1 LEIIQQVREMLTAQA
16 TIKKYRVSEPDWTRE
31 RKLTFSRVAALILRG
46 HKLSQQTAVNR
57 LFQELG
63 EVESVATNSAYSQ
76 ARQKLKP
83 ELFRDLNAMIVGS
96 FYRLYDEAHGLQ
108 LWHGRRLVGVDGS
121 YLNLPDTEE
130 LREQFSVQV
139 NKDGERVQALSSI
152 CYDLL
157 NDVALS
163 AGLGKKQAEKNF
175 LQSTH
180 LSMLKTGDVVVMDRL
195 YADYVVMVWL
205 LRQDLDFVIRF
216 PQAGFTEIIEF
227 WQSGEAEREVRLKCP
242 DSDGVR
248 RLRRE
253 QPLPASLRIRL
264 IRVELE
270 EGEIEVLGTSLRD
283 KAQYPRAE
291 FKQVYGWRWN
301 EETWLRRLK
310 SIFEVERF
318 SGTSSVAIEQ
328 DFYGMIFLASLE
340 SILSKSDEAE
350 LQRQTERQQRKYAVQ
365 VNHAVSYL
373 ALVDHTV
380 TLLLDEERS
389 IERTLEDLHRLFR
402 TTPTPIRPGR
412 KFPRDQTTKADS
424 LYYQRYKKKLLT

>member
-1 LEIIQQVREMLTAQA
+1 LEIIQQVRETLTAQT
-16 TIKKYRVSEPDWTRE
+16 TIKKYRISEPDWTRE
-31 RKLTFSRVAALILRG
+31 RKLTFSRVAALILSG

-63 EVESVATNSAYSQ
+63 EVEAVATNSAYSQ

-83 ELFRDLNAMIVGS
+83 ELFRDLNAMIVES
-96 FYRLYDEAHGLQ
+96 FYRLYDEAHGLR

-130 LREQFSVQV
+130 LREKFSVQV

-157 NDVALS
+157 NDLALS
-163 AGLGKKQAEKNF
+163 TGLGEKQAEKNF
-175 LQSTH
+175 LQSRH
-180 LSMLKTGDVVVMDRL
+180 LSVLKAGDVVVMDRL
-195 YADYVVMVWL
+195 YADYVVMAWL
-205 LRQDLDFVIRF
+205 LSQGLDFVIRF
-216 PQAGFTEIIEF
+216 PQAGFTEIREF

-242 DSDGVR
+242 ESDGVR
-248 RLRRE
+248 RARRE
-253 QPLPASLRIRL
+253 YQLPANLRIRL

-283 KAQYPRAE
+283 RAEYPCTE
-291 FKQVYGWRWN
+291 FKQVYGCRWN

-318 SGTSSVAIEQ
+318 SGTSSIAIEQ
-328 DFYGMIFLASLE
+328 DFYGVIFLASLE
-340 SILSKSDEAE
+340 SILSKSDEAD
-350 LQRQTERQQRKYAVQ
+350 LQRQTEQQQRQYAVQ

>member
-1 LEIIQQVREMLTAQA
+1 LEIIQQVREMLTAQT

-31 RKLTFSRVAALILRG
+31 RKLPFSRVATLILSG

-63 EVESVATNSAYSQ
+63 EVEAVATNSAYSQ

-83 ELFRDLNAMIVGS
+83 ELFRDLNAMIVES

-130 LREQFSVQV
+130 LREKFSVQV

-163 AGLGKKQAEKNF
+163 AGLGEKQAEKNF

-180 LSMLKTGDVVVMDRL
+180 LSVLKAGDVVVMDRL
-195 YADYVVMVWL
+195 YADYVVMAWL
-205 LRQDLDFVIRF
+205 LSQGLDFVIRF
-216 PQAGFTEIIEF
+216 PQSGFIEVMEF
-227 WQSGEAEREVRLKCP
+227 WESGEAEREVTLKCP

-248 RLRRE
+248 RVRRE
-253 QPLPASLRIRL
+253 YQLPASLRIRL

-270 EGEIEVLGTSLRD
+270 DGEIEVLGTSLRD
-283 KAQYPRAE
+283 QVKYLRTE
-291 FKQVYGWRWN
+291 FKQVYGCRWN

-318 SGTSSVAIEQ
+318 SGTSDLAIEQ
-328 DFYGMIFLASLE
+328 DFYGVIFLASLE
-340 SILSKSDEAE
+340 SILSKSAEAE
-350 LQRQTERQQRKYAVQ
+350 LQRRTEQQQCQYAVQ

-380 TLLLDEERS
+380 SLLLDEGRS

-402 TTPTPIRPGR
+402 TTPTPIRSGR

>member
-31 RKLTFSRVAALILRG
+31 RKLTFSRVAALILSG

-63 EVESVATNSAYSQ
+63 EIESVATNSAYSQ

-83 ELFRDLNAMIVGS
+83 ELFRDLNAMIMGS
-96 FYRLYDEAHGLQ
+96 FYRLYDEAHGLR
-108 LWHGRRLVGVDGS
+108 LWHGRRLIGVDGS

-152 CYDLL
+152 CSDLL

-175 LQSTH
+175 LQSRH
-180 LSMLKTGDVVVMDRL
+180 LSVLKAGDVVVMDRL
-195 YADYVVMVWL
+195 YADYVVMAWL
-205 LRQDLDFVIRF
+205 LCQGLDFVIRF
-216 PQAGFTEIIEF
+216 PQSGFIEVMEF
-227 WQSGEAEREVRLKCP
+227 RQSEEAEREVTLKCP
-242 DSDGVR
+242 GSDGVR
-248 RLRRE
+248 RARRE
-253 QPLPASLRIRL
+253 YQLPASLRMRL

-283 KAQYPRAE
+283 KAEYPRAE

-328 DFYGMIFLASLE
+328 DFYGVIFLANLE

-350 LQRQTERQQRKYAVQ
+350 LQRQTEQQQRQYAVQ

>member
-1 LEIIQQVREMLTAQA
+1 M
-16 TIKKYRVSEPDWTRE
+16 
-31 RKLTFSRVAALILRG
+31 AALILSG

-63 EVESVATNSAYSQ
+63 EVKAVATGSAYSQ

-83 ELFRDLNAMIVGS
+83 ELFHDLNAMIVEN
-96 FYRLYDEAHGLQ
+96 FYRLYDEAHGLK

-130 LREQFSVQV
+130 LRERYSVQV
-139 NKDGERVQALSSI
+139 NKDGERVQALSSV

-157 NDVALS
+157 NDVVLS
-163 AGLGKKQAEKNF
+163 AGFGKKQAEKNF
-175 LQSTH
+175 LQSIH
-180 LSMLKTGDVVVMDRL
+180 LSLLRPGDVVVMDRL
-195 YADYVVMVWL
+195 YADYVVMAWL
-205 LRQDLDFVIRF
+205 LAQGLDFVIRF
-216 PQAGFTEIIEF
+216 PQGGFTEVVEF
-227 WQSGEAEREVRLKCP
+227 WQSGETECELTLRRP

-248 RLRRE
+248 RARRE
-253 QPLPASLRIRL
+253 YTLPASLKIRL

-270 EGEIEVLGTSLRD
+270 DGEVEVLGTSLLDR
-283 KAQYPRAE
+283 ASYPRAE
-291 FKQVYGWRWN
+291 FKQVYGYRWN

-310 SIFEVERF
+310 SIFELERF
-318 SGTSSVAIEQ
+318 SGTSSLAIEQ
-328 DFYGMIFLASLE
+328 DFYGVIFLASLE

-350 LQRQTERQQRKYAVQ
+350 FQRQAEQQQRKYAVQ

-373 ALVDHTV
+373 ALVDYTV
-380 TLLLDEERS
+380 SLLLDEERS

-424 LYYQRYKKKLLT
+424 LYYQRYKKKLLA